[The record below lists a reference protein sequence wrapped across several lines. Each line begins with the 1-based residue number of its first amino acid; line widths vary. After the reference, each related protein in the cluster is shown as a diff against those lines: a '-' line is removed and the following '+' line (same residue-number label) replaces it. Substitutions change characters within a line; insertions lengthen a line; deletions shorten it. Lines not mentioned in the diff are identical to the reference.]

1 MAQSAFFHP
10 GGEMFPIKRIRFSLM
25 LLLLAMQPA
34 AWAEDLEQAS
44 SYELGKGWQVPG
56 TGFNLGGYASG
67 GLEDDHA
74 KNKGWA
80 LGMDDLSLFVRW
92 EGEGKLRLFS
102 EFDLE
107 EPVSLAEGHGLT
119 TRNAYLALE
128 RLYMDYLYSDKLNL
142 RGGKFLTP
150 IGRWNLLHAAP
161 LVWTTTRPLITE
173 YTFPTNAT
181 GAMAYGTIPLFG
193 TEVDYSVYSAIGNDW
208 RPDPKLDPFE
218 EAHGVHFNFSLGR
231 AGQLGMSYANFEQK
245 SSIGEHQNLVG
256 LDYYWER
263 NRLEIT
269 SEAVYRSSDDG
280 ASQDEKGMF
289 VQGAI
294 PLTQRLYGILR
305 YEVFDQAGD
314 APTINSWLAGL
325 ALRVSP
331 SMLLKAEY
339 SHPNQ
344 NAVQFNHGTND
355 VPNGFFTSFA
365 IMF

>member
-10 GGEMFPIKRIRFSLM
+10 GGDMFPIKRMRFSLM

-67 GLEDDHA
+67 GFSNDHGED
-74 KNKGWA
+74 WA
-80 LGMDDLSLFVRW
+80 LGMNDLSLFVRW
-92 EGEGKLRLFS
+92 EGEGKLRFFS

-107 EPVSLAEGHGLT
+107 EPVTLQEGHGLT

-173 YTFPTNAT
+173 YVFPTNAT
-181 GAMAYGTIPLFG
+181 GAMAYGTLPLSNS
-193 TEVDYSVYSAIGNDW
+193 EIDYSVYTAIGNDW
-208 RPDPKLDPFE
+208 RPDPKLDPFN
-218 EAHGVHFNFSLGR
+218 EAKGLHFSFPLGR
-231 AGQLGMSYANFEQK
+231 AGQLGVSYANFEQK
-245 SSIGEHQNLVG
+245 SSVGEHKNLVG

-263 NRLEIT
+263 NRYEIM
-269 SEAVYRSSDDG
+269 SEAVYRSSDEG
-280 ASQDEKGMF
+280 ASQDVKGLYI
-289 VQGAI
+289 QGAI
-294 PLTQRLYGILR
+294 PLSERLHGIVR
-305 YEVFDQAGD
+305 YELYDQAGT
-314 APTINSWLAGL
+314 APTINLWLAGL
-325 ALRVSP
+325 ALRVAP
-331 SMLLKAEY
+331 SVLLKAEY
-339 SHPNQ
+339 SHANH
-344 NAVQFNHGTND
+344 NTVQSTSGID
-355 VPNGFFTSFA
+355 QVPDGFFTSFA

>member
-1 MAQSAFFHP
+1 
-10 GGEMFPIKRIRFSLM
+10 M
-25 LLLLAMQPA
+25 LLVIQTA

-56 TGFNLGGYASG
+56 TSFNLGGYASG
-67 GLEDDHA
+67 GLSDDHGE
-74 KNKGWA
+74 GWV
-80 LGMDDLSLFVRW
+80 LGMNDLSLFVRW

-102 EFDLE
+102 ELDLE
-107 EPVSLAEGHGLT
+107 EPVGIEEGVGLT
-119 TRNAYLALE
+119 TKHAYLGLE
-128 RLYMDYLYSDKLNL
+128 RLYLDYLYSEKLNF

-181 GAMAYGTIPLFG
+181 GAMAYGTLPLFG

-218 EAHGVHFNFSLGR
+218 EAHGLHFNVPLGR

-245 SSIGEHQNLVG
+245 SSSGEHQNLVG
-256 LDYYWER
+256 LDYYWEH
-263 NRLEIT
+263 NRLEIS

-280 ASQDEKGMF
+280 GSEDEKGLF

-294 PLTQRLYGILR
+294 PLTERLHGIVR
-305 YEVFDQAGD
+305 YEVFDQAGN
-314 APTINSWLAGL
+314 APTINLWLAGL
-325 ALRVSP
+325 ALRVAP
-331 SMLLKAEY
+331 SVLLKAEY
-339 SHPNQ
+339 SH
-344 NAVQFNHGTND
+344 ANHGTVEFSHGMNN
-355 VPNGFFTSFA
+355 VPDGLFTSFA